1 MKYFSK
7 VILTLLILTFT
18 CFGLCTI
25 SHADNMVTDAA
36 ATETAQNQTT
46 TPSSQP
52 SSQISTTVSTS
63 SSAENE
69 IFSIP
74 NVINILLIAVG
85 IVLILLAL
93 AIFTR
98 LKK

>member
-7 VILTLLILTFT
+7 VILTLFILTFT
-18 CFGLCTI
+18 CLGLCTI
-25 SHADNMVTDAA
+25 SRADNTVTNAT
-36 ATETAQNQTT
+36 ATETAQNQTA

-85 IVLILLAL
+85 IVGAVYAYRRYINYN
-93 AIFTR
+93 I
-98 LKK
+98 